1 MSASL
6 LRKGLEL
13 LGAGEEA
20 QGKDSGAKKGKKSPV
35 AHGLEL
41 SSCKIGMKKR
51 PRQQATVRGRR
62 QNSASVKG
70 RVIKSALDEYRKH
83 QQKDQ
88 LQNNLQY
95 MLGTTFVPDKQVKQ
109 QILSQNRGRKS
120 IDRPTEK
127 SKTKQ
132 KEKSVFSEADFLRFQ
147 REYFGGGVGGV

>member
-20 QGKDSGAKKGKKSPV
+20 Q
-35 AHGLEL
+35 
-41 SSCKIGMKKR
+41 
-51 PRQQATVRGRR
+51 
-62 QNSASVKG
+62 
-70 RVIKSALDEYRKH
+70 DEYRKH